1 MFETPLAFYIYG
13 VGIEYYLVMLP
24 ALLLGLYAQWLVKSR
39 ISAMHEMPNRAG
51 LTGAQTALRILQQ
64 NGISNVRVEETS
76 GWLSDHYSP
85 GEKVLRLS
93 HEIFAGRSVSSLAV
107 AAHEV
112 GHAIQDAKG
121 YPALILRSTI
131 APFASWGSMLG
142 MLLIPVGFMMA
153 SLALI
158 KIGLILFAT
167 MVFFSLVTLPVEFDA
182 SRRAMNELERMGL
195 AGGDDWTAA
204 RKVLNAAALTYVAS
218 TIQLVLQLLYFA
230 WRAGLIGGGRSDDR
244 AEA

>member
-1 MFETPLAFYIYG
+1 
-13 VGIEYYLVMLP
+13 
-24 ALLLGLYAQWLVKSR
+24 
-39 ISAMHEMPNRAG
+39 
-51 LTGAQTALRILQQ
+51 
-64 NGISNVRVEETS
+64 
-76 GWLSDHYSP
+76 
-85 GEKVLRLS
+85 
-93 HEIFAGRSVSSLAV
+93 
-107 AAHEV
+107 
-112 GHAIQDAKG
+112 
-121 YPALILRSTI
+121 
-131 APFASWGSMLG
+131 MLG